1 MTYTTRPLSDRTW
14 LRPESKRTNS
24 QFDTPWPKTLTQLER
39 EVAALGG
46 RNLVIECDVE
56 ERDLK
61 LNGELRANARPS
73 SPAVIV
79 AFDTRD
85 LGPQLYR
92 SDKYATVVSWQG
104 PAWQHNVRAVVLTLE
119 AMRAVGRHG
128 CAETGQ
134 QYTGFRAIGAGP
146 RRLAN
151 DEGRDIVAP
160 PPPTMTRQEAAKV
173 LSELAGPRFPD
184 QPGTTIPWDV
194 IVLDSSAAVRAAK
207 RAKGRHHPDGGG
219 DRDTWERVL
228 EACRVLGV

>member
-1 MTYTTRPLSDRTW
+1 MGYSTRPLSDRSW
-14 LRPESKRTNS
+14 LRPAAARVNS
-24 QFDTPWPKTLTQLER
+24 QFDTEWSKTLTQLHK
-39 EVAALGG
+39 EVDALDG

-73 SPAVIV
+73 SPAVVV
-79 AFDTRD
+79 AFDTTKH
-85 LGPQLYR
+85 GPQLYR
-92 SDKYATVVSWQG
+92 SDKYTTVVSWQG

-119 AMRAVGRHG
+119 AARAVGRYG

-146 RRLAN
+146 RRLEN
-151 DEGRDIVAP
+151 DEGRDIIAP
-160 PPPTMTRQEAAKV
+160 PAPTMTRIEAARA

-184 QPGTTIPWDV
+184 QPGTTIPGSV
-194 IVLDSSAAVRAAK
+194 IMSDQGAAVRAAK

-219 DRDTWERVL
+219 DRVLWEQVL
-228 EACRVLGV
+228 EACRALGV